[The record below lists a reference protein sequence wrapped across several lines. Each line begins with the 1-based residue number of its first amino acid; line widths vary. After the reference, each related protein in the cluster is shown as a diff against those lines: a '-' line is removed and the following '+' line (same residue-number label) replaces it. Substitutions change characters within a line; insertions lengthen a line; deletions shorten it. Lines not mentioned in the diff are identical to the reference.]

1 MLGLARRVGAPVVTR
16 LDAKGALPED
26 DPHSIGV
33 VGVHGKPGMAATAAV
48 IDEASL
54 VVAFGVPEL
63 SVLLCD
69 MNGLQA
75 CGL

>member
-54 VVAFGVPEL
+54 LVPYL
-63 SVLLCD
+63 PHMAADPPTLAPYCR
-69 MNGLQA
+69 
-75 CGL
+75 